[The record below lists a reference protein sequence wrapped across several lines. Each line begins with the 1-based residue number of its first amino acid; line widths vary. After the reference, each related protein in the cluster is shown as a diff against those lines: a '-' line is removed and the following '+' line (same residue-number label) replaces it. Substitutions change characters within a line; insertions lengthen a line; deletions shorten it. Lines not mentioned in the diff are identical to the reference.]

1 MRSVT
6 KNVSQY
12 SYTGIKDFGYKKTP
26 ATFEVTGAY
35 KRIEFCGVCMI

>member
-12 SYTGIKDFGYKKTP
+12 SYTGIKDFWYKKTP
-26 ATFEVTGAY
+26 ATFEVTSAC
-35 KRIEFCGVCMI
+35 KRIEFCGGIVI